1 MSDEKRIHQI
11 DEEALEEVSGGTA
24 MNMDT
29 YRAGSA
35 TYTRNKGERAI
46 AGNAKYVKPKGSKGS
61 VATDMGTAGKKGP
74 SDPFSTG
81 KC

>member
-1 MSDEKRIHQI
+1 MSDKKINLV

-35 TYTRNKGERAI
+35 TFTRNKGEKAI
-46 AGNAKYVKPKGSKGS
+46 AGNAKYVKAKGSRGP
-61 VATDMGTAGKKGP
+61 VATDMGTARRKAA
-74 SDPFSTG
+74 SDPFDTG
-81 KC
+81 MC

>member
-1 MSDEKRIHQI
+1 MSDKKINLV

-35 TYTRNKGERAI
+35 TYTRNKGEKAI
-46 AGNAKYVKPKGSKGS
+46 AGNARYVRAKGSRDP
-61 VATDMGTAGKKGP
+61 VTTDMGTAKKGA

-81 KC
+81 MC

>member
-1 MSDEKRIHQI
+1 MSDKKINLV

-35 TYTRNKGERAI
+35 TYTRNKGEKAI
-46 AGNAKYVKPKGSKGS
+46 AGNARYVRAKDSRRP
-61 VATDMGTAGKKGP
+61 VATDMGTARKAA
-74 SDPFSTG
+74 SDPFDTG

>member
-1 MSDEKRIHQI
+1 MSDKKINLV

-35 TYTRNKGERAI
+35 TYTRNKGEKAI
-46 AGNAKYVKPKGSKGS
+46 AGNAKYVKARNSKGP
-61 VATDMGTAGKKGP
+61 VTTDMGTAKKGA

-81 KC
+81 MC